1 VSIIYRN
8 KKNLTNKIINN
19 FMEINM
25 TTDEYDRIIRI
36 YEETE
41 NFLSSSVKI
50 SWQEVSKLVVN
61 DLIEKRNACNDER
74 QEAFDIVLR
83 YYLDNEEFEKYVIN
97 KQFR

>member
-1 VSIIYRN
+1 
-8 KKNLTNKIINN
+8 
-19 FMEINM
+19 M

>member
-1 VSIIYRN
+1 
-8 KKNLTNKIINN
+8 
-19 FMEINM
+19 MEINM

-61 DLIEKRNACNDER
+61 DLIEKRNSCNACNDER

>member
-1 VSIIYRN
+1 
-8 KKNLTNKIINN
+8 
-19 FMEINM
+19 MEINM